1 MTISEAPV
9 KTGRR
14 KIGGDLTAGIT
25 TALVTIPDAMA
36 SAILA
41 GVNPLNGLYALMVG
55 TPIAALLA
63 SSQFMYVAN
72 TGAIAITVNSVL
84 GGYSG
89 EQLISALV
97 VLTILV
103 GVIQLALG
111 LLKAGGLV
119 RYISNAV
126 LIGFMTGVAINIILG
141 QLGDFTGYHSEY
153 SNKVI
158 KAIDLFFH
166 LGQIDGQA
174 TIIGVVTLILIV
186 VLGKIKPVK
195 NFSMILA
202 LAGGSVLALLLG
214 WTAVELIGDIADIPR
229 GFPSLVL
236 PDLALIPTLLPGAF
250 AVAIIGLVQTSG
262 VSKSVP
268 NPDGNY
274 PDVSRDFT
282 AQGAGNMAAG
292 FFQGMPVGGTMSE
305 TSVNINAGAKSRM
318 ALIISAIV
326 IIIAVLLFGNLV
338 EYLALP
344 AIAALLIVAGYE
356 AIKVEAIRDVWDT
369 GRAPRGILLFTF
381 IMTLALP
388 VQYAVLLGVILAMG
402 QFIYQ
407 SSTDIRIAELVLQ
420 PDSSFV
426 ERPAPKQLSPNSI
439 VVLMPYGSLF
449 FAGAS
454 VLESKL
460 PDPKDAAGATVI
472 IRLRGLTQGGS
483 TLVSVLERYAKKL
496 HNNGAQ
502 LVLTE
507 LNDRVYEQ
515 LTKTETIELIGVDR
529 VYRAEDDFLAATRKA
544 VHDAERH
551 RLRSLAWVC
560 WKKFCRA
567 SALKNTSR

>member
-1 MTISEAPV
+1 MTTAEPTV
-9 KTGRR
+9 KAGRR
-14 KIGGDLTAGIT
+14 NIGGDLTAGIT

-55 TPIAALLA
+55 TPVAALLA

-158 KAIDLFFH
+158 KAIDLFLH
-166 LGQIDGQA
+166 IGQIDLQA
-174 TIIGVVTLILIV
+174 TLIGVVTLVLII
-186 VLGKIKPVK
+186 VLEKIKPVK

-202 LAGGSVLALLLG
+202 LAGGSLLAYLLG
-214 WTAVELIGDIADIPR
+214 WTAVELIGDIANIPR
-229 GFPSLVL
+229 GFPVPVL
-236 PDLALIPTLLPGAF
+236 PDLSLVPALLPGAF
-250 AVAIIGLVQTSG
+250 AVAIIGLVQASG

-282 AQGAGNMAAG
+282 AQGAGNLAAG

-305 TSVNINAGAKSRM
+305 TSVNINAGAKSRL

-326 IIIAVLLFGNLV
+326 IIIAVVLFGNLV
-338 EYLALP
+338 EYLAMP

-356 AIKVEAIRDVWDT
+356 AIKVDAIRDVWHT

-388 VQYAVLLGVILAMG
+388 VQYAVLLGVLLAMG
-402 QFIYQ
+402 QYIYQ
-407 SSTDIRIAELVLQ
+407 SSTDLRLVELVEQ
-420 PDSSFV
+420 PDGNFV
-426 ERPAPKQLSPNSI
+426 EREAPTKLAANSI
-439 VVLMPYGSLF
+439 VVLQPYGSLF

-460 PDPKDAAGATVI
+460 PDPKDATGATLI
-472 IRLRGLTQGGS
+472 IRLRGLPQGGS
-483 TLVSVLERYAKKL
+483 TLVSVVERYAKKMRD
-496 HNNGAQ
+496 NGAH
-502 LVLTE
+502 LVLAE
-507 LNDRVYEQ
+507 LSDRIYEQ
-515 LTKTETIELIGVDR
+515 LEKTETIELLGIDR
-529 VYRAEDDFLAATRKA
+529 AYRAEPEFFAATRKA
-544 VHDAERH
+544 VRDAQRQN
-551 RLRSLAWVC
+551 RGI
-560 WKKFCRA
+560 
-567 SALKNTSR
+567 